1 MSTSVVFLFL
11 LFVERKF
18 SRVIGKLLGKEDEEV
33 WKRCPM
39 GDQSKNIDFQLPV
52 KIIKYMCFKNVMQER
67 NKPKKVSHIN

>member
-39 GDQSKNIDFQLPV
+39 GDQSKNIDF
-52 KIIKYMCFKNVMQER
+52 
-67 NKPKKVSHIN
+67 